1 MKLLGKIKI
10 HEIAKKMGL
19 TSKEVLEK
27 AKSLNFDVK
36 SHLSAVT
43 DEEAKKLE
51 EELKKNNKGEQKN
64 KPAKKHQ
71 TSNKKDEPVI
81 IRREVIIS
89 DEEIVKKEE
98 EEKQKRQKE
107 REKQLGFV
115 ERNKSKDF
123 NIVYRNKQTKPLT
136 VEELFGEKR
145 RTKERNSKSGRK
157 SSRKART

>member
-1 MKLLGKIKI
+1 MGKIKI

-71 TSNKKDEPVI
+71 TSNKKDK
-81 IRREVIIS
+81 
-89 DEEIVKKEE
+89 KKE
-98 EEKQKRQKE
+98 K
-107 REKQLGFV
+107 
-115 ERNKSKDF
+115 
-123 NIVYRNKQTKPLT
+123 
-136 VEELFGEKR
+136 
-145 RTKERNSKSGRK
+145 NS
-157 SSRKART
+157 